1 MLKNLNI
8 WFLSSLLVS
17 LGVLIPIVTVFFSFF
32 EETSNYYQILKDT
45 FLFEYIFNSFI
56 LLICVLA
63 LTFIIGT
70 TCAYLVSFYK
80 FPFSNFFK
88 WSLILGFAVPPYIY
102 AYSLTAFFENYGTAF
117 TILINLFGEG
127 EYNKYIPKFD
137 GLLGAVLSLSFS
149 LFAYVYILSRA
160 SFLYQSQNLIDLG
173 RSLGFSKFKSLYS
186 LILPAA
192 RPAIV
197 AGLSLVAMET
207 LAEFG
212 AVDFFSINT
221 LTTGIYNSWI
231 TFDDLAFSN
240 RLSFFLLIFIFA
252 CFIIENF
259 SRRNAKY
266 HFNSRGGFKHKEK
279 ITLTGKKSF
288 FAFLFCFIIE
298 NYSRKK
304 AKYHFNSRG
313 GFKQKEKIKLSGK
326 KSFFAFLFCFIIF
339 FLSFLFPLSQMLY
352 WTIKFPENLFDI
364 DIISLTLNT
373 IYLVI
378 LSSIVLILFSL
389 LSNYGNRVSRNK
401 ILNFLSTISISGYA
415 IPGVILAVAF
425 ITFIAWFDDNVVK
438 SLGFLSIKKI
448 FIGSILGLVLVY
460 FVRFYSLAFNGIKS
474 GYEKINISVD
484 ESSYLLGYSK
494 KKTFLNI
501 HIPFLRNSLL
511 FVAILISLEII
522 RELPITLILRPFNF
536 ETFAT
541 TAYISA
547 SEDLLEAAA
556 VPSLFLI
563 LIATLFIM
571 FTSKYILRENER

>member
-1 MLKNLNI
+1 MQKIFNVWLLT
-8 WFLSSLLVS
+8 SLVIS
-17 LGVLIPIVTVFFSFF
+17 IGVLIPILTVSFSFF
-32 EETSNYYQILKDT
+32 EETSNYYEILKET
-45 FLFEYIFNSFI
+45 FLFEYIFNSFV
-56 LLICVLA
+56 LLVSVLF

-70 TCAYLVSFYK
+70 VSAYFVSFYK
-80 FPFSNFFK
+80 FPFCNFFK
-88 WSLILGFAVPPYIY
+88 WALILSFAVPPYIY
-102 AYSLTAFFENYGTAF
+102 AYSLTAFFENYGTLF
-117 TILINLFGEG
+117 TILTNLFGEG
-127 EYNKYIPKFD
+127 NYNKNIPKFD
-137 GLLGAVLSLSFS
+137 GVLGSILSLSFS
-149 LFAYVYILSRA
+149 LYAYVYILARA

-173 RSLGFSKFKSLYS
+173 RNLGFSKLKSFYN

-252 CFIIENF
+252 LFVIENF
-259 SRRNAKY
+259 SRKNAKY
-266 HFNSRGGFKHKEK
+266 HLN
-279 ITLTGKKSF
+279 
-288 FAFLFCFIIE
+288 
-298 NYSRKK
+298 N
-304 AKYHFNSRG
+304 RG
-313 GFKQKEKIKLSGK
+313 GFKQKQKIQLSGK
-326 KSFFAFLFCFIIF
+326 KAFFVFIFCFSIF
-339 FLSFLFPLSQMLY
+339 FLSFIFPLSQMLY
-352 WTIKFPENLFDI
+352 WTIKFPENLYDLPI
-364 DIISLTLNT
+364 VTLTLNT
-373 IYLVI
+373 VYLVI
-378 LSSIVLILFSL
+378 LSSLVLIIFSL
-389 LSNYGNRVSRNK
+389 VSNYGNRVSKNK
-401 ILNFLSTISISGYA
+401 MLNLLSTLSISGYA

-425 ITFIAWFDDNVVK
+425 ITFIGWFDDNIVK
-438 SLGFLSIKKI
+438 AFGFSSIKKI
-448 FIGSILGLVLVY
+448 FIGSVLGLVLVY

-494 KKTFLNI
+494 RKTFLNI
-501 HIPFLRNSLL
+501 HVPFLRNSLL
-511 FVAILISLEII
+511 FVGILVSLEIV

-563 LIATLFIM
+563 LIATVFIM
-571 FTSKYILRENER
+571 LTSKYILREK

>member
-1 MLKNLNI
+1 MRINF
-8 WFLSSLLVS
+8 WYLSSLIISTLVI
-17 LGVLIPIVTVFFSFF
+17 IPILTVFSSFF
-32 EETSNYYQILKDT
+32 ETTSNYYQILKDT
-45 FLFEYIFNSFI
+45 FLLEYISNSII
-56 LLICVLA
+56 LLISVLI
-63 LTFIIGT
+63 LTFFIGT
-70 TCAYLVSFYK
+70 GAAYLVSFYK

-88 WSLILGFAVPPYIY
+88 WALILSFAVPPYIY
-102 AYSLTAFFENYGTAF
+102 AYSLFAFFENYGTAYS
-117 TILINLFGEG
+117 ILKNLFGDG
-127 EYNKYIPKFD
+127 NYNSYIPKFD
-137 GLLGAVLSLSFS
+137 GMTGAILSLSFS
-149 LFAYVYILSRA
+149 LFAYVYILARA
-160 SFLYQSQNLIDLG
+160 SFLYQSQNFIDLG
-173 RSLGFSKFKSLYS
+173 KNLGFTRFKVFYS
-186 LILPAA
+186 IILPAA

-231 TFDDLAFSN
+231 TFDDLAFAN
-240 RLSFFLLIFIFA
+240 QLSFFLLLFIFA
-252 CFIIENF
+252 LFILENL
-259 SRRNAKY
+259 SRNRAKY
-266 HFNSRGGFKHKEK
+266 HVN
-279 ITLTGKKSF
+279 T
-288 FAFLFCFIIE
+288 
-298 NYSRKK
+298 
-304 AKYHFNSRG
+304 RG
-313 GFKQKEKIKLSGK
+313 GFKQKKKLQLSRT
-326 KSFFAFLFCFIIF
+326 KSLLAFLFCFVIF

-352 WTIKFPENLFDI
+352 WTIKFPENLFDLEII
-364 DIISLTLNT
+364 DLLSNTL
-373 IYLVI
+373 YLVI
-378 LSSIVLILFSL
+378 LSSFALIIFSL
-389 LSNYGNRVSRNK
+389 ISNYGNRVSKNK
-401 ILNFLSTISISGYA
+401 TLNILSTLSISGYA

-425 ITFIAWFDDNVVK
+425 ITFVAWFDESIVK
-438 SLGFLSIKKI
+438 NLGFLSIKKI

-494 KKTFLNI
+494 SKTFMNI

-511 FVAILISLEII
+511 FVCILISLEII

-563 LIATLFIM
+563 LIATFFIVV
-571 FTSKYILRENER
+571 TSKYILRDNNE